1 MHWVLVPTCWV
12 FTVVPDSL
20 VVCAILVPHPGP
32 EPVSAALQGRLLT
45 MGPPGMALVLIL
57 TKLVRKGLF
66 LKDYIKGACGRIP
79 KI

>member
-20 VVCAILVPHPGP
+20 VVCAILVPHPGT
-32 EPVSAALQGRLLT
+32 EPMSAALQGRLLT
-45 MGPPGMALVLIL
+45 MGPPEMALVLIL
-57 TKLVRKGLF
+57 NKAVRKGLF
-66 LKDYIKGACGRIP
+66 LNDYIKGACGRIP